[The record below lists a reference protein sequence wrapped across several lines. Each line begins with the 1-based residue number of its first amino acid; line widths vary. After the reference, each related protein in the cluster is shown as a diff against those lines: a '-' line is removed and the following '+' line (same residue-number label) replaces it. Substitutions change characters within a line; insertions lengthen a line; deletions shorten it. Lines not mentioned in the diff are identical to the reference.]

1 MASERQFEANRKN
14 AKRSTGPKTRA
25 GKARSSRNALRHGL
39 ARTTIANEVA
49 PGGLIAALISSVN
62 HSMQLEDAESLVRAK
77 GILSRIR
84 IIRHE
89 VLIALLE
96 CHTPGSLRTLKSLER
111 YERAALAK
119 QKRVLRSAKI
129 LRRSADDASAAFEHC
144 RHESGAPR
152 RSRSNFRSFV
162 NPDR

>member
-1 MASERQFEANRKN
+1 MRF
-14 AKRSTGPKTRA
+14 P
-25 GKARSSRNALRHGL
+25 
-39 ARTTIANEVA
+39 

-119 QKRVLRSAKI
+119 QKRVLRSAKKI
-129 LRRSADDASAAFEHC
+129 KEID
-144 RHESGAPR
+144 G
-152 RSRSNFRSFV
+152 
-162 NPDR
+162 